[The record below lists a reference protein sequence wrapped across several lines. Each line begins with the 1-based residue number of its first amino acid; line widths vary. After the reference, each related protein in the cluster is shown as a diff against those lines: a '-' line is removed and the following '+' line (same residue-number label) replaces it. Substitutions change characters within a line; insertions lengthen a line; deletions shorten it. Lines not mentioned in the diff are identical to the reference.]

1 MQESRKQ
8 QNVNTGP
15 AIPSEPDA
23 DTSGVPARVD
33 GEGPAA
39 RSETDQEQATPERAG
54 DENEIVGGVYVISVA
69 ARLLDMHPQ
78 TLRKYERV
86 GLVVPTRSIGML
98 RLYSTEDIVRLRL
111 IKHMVDNLGMNLA
124 GVEFA
129 LNLLNRMMKLRE
141 RVKAMSRRGALQKS
155 IEKEVEE
162 MLIEL
167 VGMAPQDPRGTE
179 EQPRS
184 ESR

>member
-1 MQESRKQ
+1 
-8 QNVNTGP
+8 
-15 AIPSEPDA
+15 
-23 DTSGVPARVD
+23 
-33 GEGPAA
+33 
-39 RSETDQEQATPERAG
+39 
-54 DENEIVGGVYVISVA
+54 
-69 ARLLDMHPQ
+69 MHPQ

-167 VGMAPQDPRGTE
+167 VGMAPQDPRGAE

>member
-1 MQESRKQ
+1 MTPRSGK
-8 QNVNTGP
+8 P
-15 AIPSEPDA
+15 PDQGSA
-23 DTSGVPARVD
+23 
-33 GEGPAA
+33 E
-39 RSETDQEQATPERAG
+39 QEQQGPTTQG
-54 DENEIVGGVYVISVA
+54 DDVEVSGGVYVISVA
-69 ARLLDMHPQ
+69 ARILEMHPQ

-86 GLVVPTRSIGML
+86 GLVVPSRSIGML

-129 LNLLNRMMKLRE
+129 LNLLNRMIKLRE
-141 RVKAMSRRGALQKS
+141 RVKAMSRRDALQKS

-162 MLIEL
+162 MLVEL
-167 VGMAPQDPRGTE
+167 VGIAPQDTRGAE

-184 ESR
+184 ESQ

>member
-1 MQESRKQ
+1 MQSSSQRREIETGRGAVPRQPAESG
-8 QNVNTGP
+8 GP
-15 AIPSEPDA
+15 PARRESNAPPDRSDA
-23 DTSGVPARVD
+23 D
-33 GEGPAA
+33 
-39 RSETDQEQATPERAG
+39 QANPSPPSAG
-54 DENEIVGGVYVISVA
+54 DESVAVGGVYVISVA

-141 RVKAMSRRGALQKS
+141 RVKAMSRADALQMS

-162 MLIEL
+162 MLGEL
-167 VGMAPQDPRGTE
+167 VGILQQDRADAEDNSG
-179 EQPRS
+179 
-184 ESR
+184 ESK

>member
-1 MQESRKQ
+1 MQRPSQRRE
-8 QNVNTGP
+8 VNTGRG
-15 AIPSEPDA
+15 AIPHQPAE
-23 DTSGVPARVD
+23 SGGPPARRD
-33 GEGPAA
+33 RNAPA
-39 RSETDQEQATPERAG
+39 DQAADDQANPSPPNPG
-54 DENEIVGGVYVISVA
+54 DESGAVGGVYVISVA
-69 ARLLDMHPQ
+69 ARLLEMHPQ

-141 RVKAMSRRGALQKS
+141 RVKAMSREDALQRS

-162 MLIEL
+162 MLGEL
-167 VGMAPQDPRGTE
+167 VGIVPQVSADAQ

-184 ESR
+184 E